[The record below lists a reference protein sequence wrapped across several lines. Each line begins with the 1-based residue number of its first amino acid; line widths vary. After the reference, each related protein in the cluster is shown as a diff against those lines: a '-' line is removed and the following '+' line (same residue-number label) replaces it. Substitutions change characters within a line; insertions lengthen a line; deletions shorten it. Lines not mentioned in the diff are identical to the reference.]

1 METMKKILIAVIAV
15 AAVAFVLWPRLM
27 PSSTGEDA
35 ASARPGAGAAAVRT
49 QRVEPEAF
57 ESRLTFNGT
66 LMADQSINL
75 RSELRG
81 KIDQIHFTDGQDVAT
96 GDLIVVIESGE
107 IEAELR
113 SLQEQLALAKTQ
125 ADRLQNLFN
134 SGSVTASERD
144 DAVSRREVLRA
155 EVERLQV
162 RLAKTRIT
170 APFDGTL
177 GLRNIST
184 GDLIEPET
192 LITTLQTVAN
202 LTVDFSVPERFLSL
216 VQPQT
221 ELSLRVAGYEQPFT
235 AVIRAI
241 DPRVDIA
248 TRTLTVRADVDN
260 PERKLLPGNYARVEL
275 VSRNDAALVVP
286 SIAVLQSLD
295 AVSVFTVEDGIA
307 VRHTVET
314 GHRDETRVEI
324 LQGLQPGAEIIT
336 SGIQSVRDGQRVN
349 VQHHLDLS

>member
-1 METMKKILIAVIAV
+1 MKKFLITGIAVAVIA
-15 AAVAFVLWPRLM
+15 AALWPRLM
-27 PSSTGEDA
+27 PSSTEDGGAAVRPGGGA
-35 ASARPGAGAAAVRT
+35 ASVRT
-49 QRVEPEAF
+49 QRVQPEAF

-66 LMADQSINL
+66 LMADQSINI

-81 KIDQIHFTDGQDVAT
+81 KVEQIHFTDGQDVKT

-107 IEAELR
+107 VEAELR

-125 ADRLQNLFN
+125 ADRLQNLFKT
-134 SGSVTASERD
+134 GSVTASERD
-144 DAVSRREVLRA
+144 DAASRREVLRA
-155 EVERLQV
+155 EAERLQV
-162 RLAKTRIT
+162 RLAKARIT

-184 GDLIEPET
+184 GDLIEADT

-216 VQPQT
+216 VQPHT
-221 ELSLRVAGYEQPFT
+221 ELSLRVAGHEQPFT
-235 AVIRAI
+235 AIVRAI

-307 VRHTVET
+307 VRHAVQT
-314 GHRDETRVEI
+314 GHRDENRVEI
-324 LQGLQPGAEIIT
+324 LEGLEPGVEIIT
-336 SGIQSVRDGQRVN
+336 SGIQAVRDGQRVTI
-349 VQHHLDLS
+349 QRRLDLG

>member
-1 METMKKILIAVIAV
+1 MVAMKKFLLPALAVAVIA
-15 AAVAFVLWPRLM
+15 AVLVPRLL
-27 PSSTGEDA
+27 PSPDGEDT
-35 ASARPGAGAAAVRT
+35 SARPTGGAAAPVRT
-49 QRVEPEAF
+49 QLVEPEPF

-66 LMADQSINL
+66 LMADHSIDI

-81 KIDQIHFTDGQDVAT
+81 KVEKIHFTDSQDVET

-113 SLQEQLALAKTQ
+113 SLQEQLALASTQ
-125 ADRLQNLFN
+125 ADRLQNLFK

-144 DAVSRREVLRA
+144 DAASRRQVLRA

-184 GDLIEPET
+184 GDLIEADT
-192 LITTLQTVAN
+192 LITTLQTVSK
-202 LTVDFSVPERFLSL
+202 LTVDFHVPERFHRL

-221 ELSLRVAGYEQPFT
+221 ELSLRVAGHEQPFT
-235 AVIRAI
+235 AIVRAI
-241 DPRVDIA
+241 APRVDIA
-248 TRTLTVRADVDN
+248 TRTLTVRADVAN
-260 PERKLLPGNYARVEL
+260 PDRKLLPGNYARVEL
-275 VSRNDAALVVP
+275 VSRNDSALVVP

-295 AVSVFTVEDGIA
+295 AVSVFTVEDGVA
-307 VRHTVET
+307 VRHSVQT
-314 GHRDETRVEI
+314 GYRDETRVEI
-324 LQGLQPGAEIIT
+324 LQGLEPGAEIIT
-336 SGIQSVRDGQRVN
+336 SGIQAVREGQRVN
-349 VQHHLDLS
+349 IQRRLDLG